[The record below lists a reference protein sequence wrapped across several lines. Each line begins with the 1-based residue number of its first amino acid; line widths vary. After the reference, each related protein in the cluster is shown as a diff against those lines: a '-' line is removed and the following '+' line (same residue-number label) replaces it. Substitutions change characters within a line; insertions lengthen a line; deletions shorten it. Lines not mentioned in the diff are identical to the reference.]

1 MGYVSAFDCETT
13 TDEEI
18 ENDLRENEKI
28 DTEDE
33 LDLVISDTDEGD
45 RAEMLSAGGK
55 TMENIMQW
63 SDIDND
69 MLVRFV

>member
-45 RAEMLSAGGK
+45 RVEKLSAGGK
-55 TMENIMQW
+55 RMENIMQW
-63 SDIDND
+63 SDI
-69 MLVRFV
+69 RQ

>member
-18 ENDLRENEKI
+18 ENDLRENKKI

-55 TMENIMQW
+55 RMENIMQW

-69 MLVRFV
+69 M